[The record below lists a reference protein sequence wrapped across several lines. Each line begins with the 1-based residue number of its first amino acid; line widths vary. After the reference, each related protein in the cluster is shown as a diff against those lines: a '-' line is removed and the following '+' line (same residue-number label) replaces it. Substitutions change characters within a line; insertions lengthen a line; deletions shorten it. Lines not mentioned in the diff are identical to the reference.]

1 VSRAA
6 ADPRLALLYYYCRV
20 QRPQLVLTQATFIR
34 HARRMFERARLVK
47 PDVSWETFLSQLEV
61 LDAFLAAACLE
72 NHEVAWEQLFAA
84 RVGRADRLLLDALRS
99 RAARLYPRHEH
110 EQEAAVNDFWGQ
122 LLVPPGESSL
132 PILARY
138 DGQRPLVPWLL
149 RVFQNRQIS
158 HLRSPAAHSAGLVEN
173 DHLEAP
179 AQTDV
184 PSSSVWH
191 ELFCDAAR
199 GWLDSLS
206 EQELVLLGLRWRYQ
220 LSQREAAHLL
230 GIHEG
235 TLSRQ
240 IDKLRERCV
249 TEIQSQLESQGWSED
264 NLQEYIMT
272 EMAGVLVDDQRLSL
286 ASLGHL
292 MRRQGLAIPAAPRK

>member
-1 VSRAA
+1 MSHAA

-20 QRPQLVLTQATFIR
+20 QRPQLVVSRATFLR
-34 HARRMFERARLVK
+34 HMGRMYDRARHVK
-47 PDVSWETFLSQLEV
+47 PDVSWDAFLVGLQA

-72 NHEVAWEQLFAA
+72 NLGAAWEQLFAA
-84 RVGRADRLLLDALRS
+84 KVGRADRLLLDALRS
-99 RAARLYPRHEH
+99 RAARLYPRHEQ
-110 EQEAAVNDFWGQ
+110 EQEAAVTDFWGQ
-122 LLVPPGESSL
+122 LLVPPGEGSL

-158 HLRSPAAHSAGLVEN
+158 HLRSPAAHAAGLVED

-179 AQTDV
+179 AQTDA

-199 GWLDSLS
+199 NWLGSLS
-206 EQELVLLGLRWRYQ
+206 DQELVLLGLRWRYQ

-230 GIHEG
+230 GVHEG

-249 TEIQSQLESQGWSED
+249 AEIQTQLEAQGWSED
-264 NLQEYIMT
+264 DLQGYIMT
-272 EMAGVLVDDQRLSL
+272 EMAGVLLDDSRLSL
-286 ASLGHL
+286 ARLGQTL
-292 MRRQGLAIPAAPRK
+292 RRLGLKVPS